1 MRWFIIA
8 GCIGLIIAGG
18 LTLGRD
24 HISPHMLMILWPTSL
39 IGIVFTESP
48 KLTAASII
56 LISIMYGGNFL
67 LYGVVGAVA
76 RYLIRSRSNATM

>member
-8 GCIGLIIAGG
+8 GCIGVIIAGG
-18 LTLGRD
+18 LTLARD
-24 HISPHMLMILWPTSL
+24 HISPHMLTMLWPTSL
-39 IGIVFTESP
+39 IGMVFTESP

-67 LYGVVGAVA
+67 LYGVVGAAA
-76 RYLIRSRSNATM
+76 RYLLKSRSKATM